1 MAGNTLMES
10 SELANQQLRQKQPIT
25 QKMAAACYTI
35 AKSIFPNTEKINEAA
50 NEVSNETGINLGSAK
65 DYIKN
70 FFLMMKGEKLSHDMK
85 ESDSRFYFE
94 NIQKDYGDEAL
105 RKALNSLQ
113 LYIAFSKQNHPGLQK
128 LLNEFYEK
136 INN

>member
-1 MAGNTLMES
+1 MEN
-10 SELANQQLRQKQPIT
+10 SELANQRIKQKQPIS
-25 QKMAAACYTI
+25 QKMATACYTV
-35 AKSIFPNTEKINEAA
+35 AKSIFPNEDKINEAA
-50 NEVSNETGINLGSAK
+50 NEVSNETGMNLGSAK

-85 ESDSRFYFE
+85 ESDSHFYFE

>member
-1 MAGNTLMES
+1 MDGTSLMES
-10 SELANQQLRQKQPIT
+10 SELANQQLRQKQPIS

-35 AKSIFPNTEKINEAA
+35 AKSIFPNEEEINEAA
-50 NEVSNETGINLGSAK
+50 NKVSNETGMNLGSAK

-113 LYIAFSKQNHPGLQK
+113 LYLAFSKQNHPGLQR

>member
-1 MAGNTLMES
+1 MDGTSLMES
-10 SELANQQLRQKQPIT
+10 SELANQQLRQKQPIS

-35 AKSIFPNTEKINEAA
+35 AKSIFPNEEEINEAA
-50 NEVSNETGINLGSAK
+50 NKVSNETGMNLGSAK

>member
-1 MAGNTLMES
+1 MAGNTLMEN
-10 SELANQQLRQKQPIT
+10 SELANQRIKQKQPIS
-25 QKMAAACYTI
+25 QKMATACYTV
-35 AKSIFPNTEKINEAA
+35 AKSIFPNEDKINEAA
-50 NEVSNETGINLGSAK
+50 NEVSNETGMNLGSAK

-85 ESDSRFYFE
+85 ESDSHFYFE

-113 LYIAFSKQNHPGLQK
+113 LYIAVSKQSHPGLQK